1 MQIGAISRN
10 HIFVLLLILE
20 IGLSVVFYLYYYVPK
35 NAQIT
40 ELQAEVEKKRRDV
53 REIEFT
59 KRELADTKMENER
72 LKTEIEHLEKFFPEE
87 MYISTVLLQIEHLAT
102 ATRLDILRV
111 QPGAGAKAAPA
122 ATTTA
127 KTAAAK
133 KAGVQPV
140 EEEYE
145 FNPENE
151 YKTAVVTMEING
163 NFSAIYNFFNE
174 LVSFPK
180 LVVVNNFSLTGGQKD
195 VKAEG
200 LRKPPEAGT
209 QLKITLPLTFYI
221 QQKKSKVVLR

>member
-1 MQIGAISRN
+1 MQIGQISRN

-20 IGLSVVFYLYYYVPK
+20 IGLSVVFAMYYYVPK

-40 ELQAEVEKKRRDV
+40 ELQAEVEKKKRDV

-59 KRELADTKMENER
+59 KRELAETKVENER
-72 LKTEIEHLEKFFPEE
+72 LEAEIEHLEKFFPEE

-111 QPGAGAKAAPA
+111 QPGAGAKA
-122 ATTTA
+122 TQ
-127 KTAAAK
+127 TAAAPEKTAPPK
-133 KAGVQPV
+133 KPSVQPV

-145 FNPENE
+145 FNPEKE
-151 YKTAVVTMEING
+151 YRTAVVTMEISG

-180 LVVVNNFSLTGGQKD
+180 LVVVNNFQLTSGQKD
-195 VKAEG
+195 VKTEG
-200 LRKPPEAGT
+200 IKKPPEAGA

-221 QQKKSKVVLR
+221 QQKKSKVVL